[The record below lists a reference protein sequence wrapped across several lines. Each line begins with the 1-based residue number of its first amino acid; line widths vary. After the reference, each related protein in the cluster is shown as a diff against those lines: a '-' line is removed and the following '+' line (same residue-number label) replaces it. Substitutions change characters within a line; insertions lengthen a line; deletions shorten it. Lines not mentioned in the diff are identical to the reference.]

1 MNDLILAIRR
11 EASRILREGI
21 VKTVIGFETGTLP
34 LKAQPTFI
42 NSQAEVEKLVLNG
55 FCQNNLAVYLTR
67 RPKGEPMGIIC
78 RGCESRS
85 IRVLIT
91 EHQYSRDKLYLIGVP
106 CTGVL
111 DWRKVESLVAG
122 KNVVAASEEGDQV
135 IIFTASGTPAPDA
148 SPSGNGEHRFQRSQ
162 MLHDSCARCLH
173 PNPIAVDIILGE
185 PVPEGNP
192 EGNSKGNLEGN
203 PEDNPER
210 AKALPHEFEHE
221 FEAKSPHEFE
231 AKSPIERFAYFARES
246 ERCIRC
252 YACREACP
260 MCYCTQC
267 FVDYTTPRWAESTV
281 SPAGIQSWHIMRA
294 FHQTGRCVSC
304 GACERACPM
313 DIKMIYLTEKLNDDM
328 RKLYGFEA
336 GMREEQPPLATF
348 SLDDRDLFSD
358 KEKK

>member
-1 MNDLILAIRR
+1 MNDLIFAIRR
-11 EASRILREGI
+11 EASRILKEGI
-21 VKTVIGFETGTLP
+21 VKTVIGFEAGTLP
-34 LKAQPTFI
+34 LKAQPAFI
-42 NSQAEVEKLVLNG
+42 TSQAEVEKLILNG

-78 RGCESRS
+78 RGCESRA
-85 IRVLIT
+85 IRALIT

-106 CTGVL
+106 CTGIL
-111 DWRKVESLVAG
+111 DWRKINALVG
-122 KNVVAASEEGDQV
+122 ELVGENVVAASEEGDQV
-135 IIFTASGTPAPDA
+135 VISTPD
-148 SPSGNGEHRFQRSQ
+148 GEHGEHRFQRTE

-173 PNPIAVDIILGE
+173 PNPIAVDILLGE

-192 EGNSKGNLEGN
+192 EGNPKGNLEGN
-203 PEDNPER
+203 PKGNPER
-210 AKALPHEFEHE
+210 AKALPERA
-221 FEAKSPHEFE
+221 EALPHLPHLPHEFE

-267 FVDYTTPRWAESTV
+267 FVDHTAPRWAESTV
-281 SPAGIQSWHIMRA
+281 SPAGVQSWHIIRA

-313 DIKMIYLTEKLNDDM
+313 DIKMTYITEKLNDDM

-336 GMREEQPPLATF
+336 GMRDEQPPLAAF
-348 SLDDRDLFSD
+348 SLDDKDRFFD